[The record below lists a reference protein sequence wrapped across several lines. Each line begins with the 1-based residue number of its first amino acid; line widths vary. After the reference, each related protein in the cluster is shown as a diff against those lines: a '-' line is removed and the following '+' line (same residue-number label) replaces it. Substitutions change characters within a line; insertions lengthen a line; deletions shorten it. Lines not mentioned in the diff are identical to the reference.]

1 MFGSADEIGLIW
13 EKAWSTYR
21 HVDTFFFGLLMT
33 HEMLL
38 PGRMNQW
45 ELVGI
50 VSTVPKLSG
59 L

>member
-1 MFGSADEIGLIW
+1 LFGSADEIGLIW

-21 HVDTFFFGLLMT
+21 HVDAFFFWLLMT

-38 PGRMNQW
+38 PGRMSQW

-50 VSTVPKLSG
+50 AFHST
-59 L
+59 